1 MKLYRFS
8 VPAII
13 AILAFPF
20 TIQAQVDTATLSRK
34 MDLLN
39 RKLYLDLPAN
49 AKLMPRV
56 ADIMAA
62 DPNQNQE
69 TRIFIEDGNRK
80 LVIMATETLIMA
92 TDNFLAELNKAEPTT
107 EDYSR
112 KQLNS
117 GDSVI
122 TILNTPTIYYD
133 STESAILINSLLVK
147 NPDKTVSRV
156 DAYINPEAFQ
166 SKDEYVRLSEKIFNT
181 LSKGTRR
188 LNLAARTESF
198 KVFGTT
204 SKIKMN
210 LPKNYFVLADEKYDF
225 GVLRVNAY
233 RMLGDT
239 TFSSMTIYTGHHPT
253 YFYNEYGLNEADA
266 KKTPGKYLAQAVD
279 WLEFRDP
286 TRDLFLREQFVHA
299 DFIET
304 GLILHV
310 AITTN
315 TEKALK
321 EMISIADQMSHE
333 K

>member
-1 MKLYRFS
+1 MKLFRFPVLAIVS
-8 VPAII
+8 V
-13 AILAFPF
+13 LAVPVVM
-20 TIQAQVDTATLSRK
+20 QAQVDTMTLSRK

-39 RKLYLDLPAN
+39 KKLYLDMPAN

-56 ADIMAA
+56 ADIMAT

-69 TRIFIEDGNRK
+69 TRIFIENGDRK

-92 TDNFLAELNKAEPTT
+92 TDNFLTELNKAEPAT

-112 KQLNS
+112 KMLNT

-122 TILNTPTIYYD
+122 TILNTPTIYFD

-156 DAYINPEAFQ
+156 DAYINPEAYAV
-166 SKDEYVRLSEKIFNT
+166 KDEYIRLSEKIFNT
-181 LSKGTRR
+181 LAKGTRR
-188 LNLAARTESF
+188 LNLSPKSESV
-198 KVFGTT
+198 KIFGTT

-225 GVLRVNAY
+225 GVLRVNTY

-253 YFYNEYGLNEADA
+253 YFYNEYALNEADA
-266 KKTPGKYLAQAVD
+266 KKVPGKYLGQAID

-286 TRDLFLREQFVHA
+286 SRDLFLREQFVHA
-299 DFIET
+299 DFIEP
-304 GLILHV
+304 GLILHI

-315 TEKALK
+315 TEKAFK